1 MSAGGLTCMNGGG
14 LPAHAYMLGI
24 IEHVCMP
31 SNTTVTVE
39 NVRVLLRS
47 RYFRAIFSLNLPA
60 AHPSQQADHN
70 GPDGQLAI
78 TLGESPTQCQTTT
91 TIPIFGMASRPHP
104 LPHPSTPPPVSALSL
119 SLTCKSLSALASCHG
134 GHTTPSIPDREEFL
148 LLLEKDVGRTHSY
161 CHTCSTLHPFSSSE
175 PYALASSTWK
185 LGEDDCRRRA
195 LVFFNGSGI
204 TLGYHHVR
212 LAMDRHL
219 FGPPNG
225 LPLSKFNLPLPSQA
239 PPLLSRAMVR
249 QDSAGR
255 VLPVCHADL

>member
-14 LPAHAYMLGI
+14 APAHTYMLGV

-104 LPHPSTPPPVSALSL
+104 LPHPSTPLPRVGPVTLADMQEPFSPRILPRRAYNPQHPRLRGIPPSS
-119 SLTCKSLSALASCHG
+119 
-134 GHTTPSIPDREEFL
+134 REGRRPYSL
-148 LLLEKDVGRTHSY
+148 LLPHL
-161 CHTCSTLHPFSSSE
+161 LHP
-175 PYALASSTWK
+175 
-185 LGEDDCRRRA
+185 
-195 LVFFNGSGI
+195 
-204 TLGYHHVR
+204 
-212 LAMDRHL
+212 
-219 FGPPNG
+219 
-225 LPLSKFNLPLPSQA
+225 
-239 PPLLSRAMVR
+239 PPLLVFRALRPR
-249 QDSAGR
+249 Q
-255 VLPVCHADL
+255 LHLETW